1 MLTAIL
7 PVNYVGLDQ
16 FSDRHPLSCHSSEHT
31 CQIVLENLP
40 DGILLLTETGQSV
53 YANLSAQK
61 ICEQLNPDTV
71 DFKIPLEIWHACQV
85 VKHNRQP
92 LSAQSKMLT
101 SEIWVNQSNQSTRFR
116 IRVQWLPG
124 QPSPNYFLV
133 NLEDCQQAHRDRAI
147 SESNQYGLTDR
158 EAEVWILRRS
168 GYSYQAIADQ
178 LYITANTVK
187 KHFKNIHAKQK
198 AYLDVDK
205 SVVYAD
211 VTNTGCRPRLGC
223 I

>member
-1 MLTAIL
+1 MLTTIL
-7 PVNYVGLDQ
+7 PVNDVGLDNL
-16 FSDRHPLSCHSSEHT
+16 SDRHPLSCHSNGYT
-31 CQIVLENLP
+31 CQVVLENLA

-61 ICEQLNPDTV
+61 ICGLLNPDTV
-71 DFKIPLEIWHACQV
+71 DFQIPLEIWQACQV
-85 VKHNRQP
+85 VKRDRRSLP
-92 LSAQSKMLT
+92 DQSTMLT

-124 QPSPNYFLV
+124 QQSPNYFLV

-178 LYITANTVK
+178 LYITVNTVK
-187 KHFKNIHAKQK
+187 KHCKNIYAKQK
-198 AYLDVDK
+198 AYLDVDE
-205 SVVYAD
+205 SLEHE
-211 VTNTGCRPRLGC
+211 N
-223 I
+223 

>member
-7 PVNYVGLDQ
+7 PVNYVGLDK
-16 FSDRHPLSCHSSEHT
+16 FSNRHPLSCHSSEHA
-31 CQIVLENLP
+31 CQVVLENLP
-40 DGILLLTETGQSV
+40 DGILLLTETGQPV

-61 ICEQLNPDTV
+61 ICGQLNPDTV
-71 DFKIPLEIWHACQV
+71 DLKIPLEIWHACQL
-85 VKHNRQP
+85 VKHDRWP
-92 LSAQSKMLT
+92 LSDQSTMLT

-124 QPSPNYFLV
+124 QQSPNYFLV
-133 NLEDCQQAHRDRAI
+133 NLENCQQANRERAI

-187 KHFKNIHAKQK
+187 KHCKNIHAKQK
-198 AYLDVDK
+198 VYLDVDE
-205 SVVYAD
+205 SVEHE
-211 VTNTGCRPRLGC
+211 N
-223 I
+223 